1 VQTWHT
7 WWESENQTTTPGN
20 RALSQLINQVN
31 TPLPVQQIV
40 QAVFS
45 IDEVTTFQVQVRLYC
60 GLNCGKKFVKLYLL
74 SHVLRMHL
82 RSSCGLHY
90 SGYSHFFSDCTDLSQ
105 SEPWSGR
112 HFNIIGRVI
121 VCLQHPSVT
130 VGCCKQTM
138 TLPVS

>member
-82 RSSCGLHY
+82 RSSCGVHY
-90 SGYSHFFSDCTDLSQ
+90 SGYSHFFLTVQIYHSPSHGQADTS
-105 SEPWSGR
+105 
-112 HFNIIGRVI
+112 IGRVI
-121 VCLQHPSVT
+121 VCFQHPSVT